1 MRAEDSTFPIRSERN
16 VMRAKAIVF
25 VLGAL
30 AASGCVPDWAKQGD
44 SPEILLMTA
53 INGGSPLT
61 SDVRI
66 SSGSVC
72 ADFTALR
79 VENHP
84 KNPRVS
90 GTGFRGDIVIERYS
104 VRYFRSDG
112 RSTEGVDVPYAITG
126 NVAQEIQEWSSAV
139 LNLEVVRRQAK
150 LEPPLRNLA
159 FGGSDAPPPTG
170 TPGTAGGGAQVVTM
184 FAEVTIHARSTVAQT
199 TNTATARLQIDFAD
213 FVDTLTACPA
223 S

>member
-1 MRAEDSTFPIRSERN
+1 MRAEDSTFPIRSEKKQ
-16 VMRAKAIVF
+16 MRAKAIVF

-30 AASGCVPDWAKQGD
+30 AASGCVPDWARQGD
-44 SPEILLMTA
+44 SPEILLMTG

-66 SSGSVC
+66 STGSVC
-72 ADFTALR
+72 ADFTSLR

-126 NVAQEIQEWSSAV
+126 NVAQEIQEGSSAT
-139 LNLEVVRRQAK
+139 LSLEVVRRQAK
-150 LEPPLRNLA
+150 LEPPLRNLR
-159 FGGSDAPPPTG
+159 DL
-170 TPGTAGGGAQVVTM
+170 GGGQVVTM
-184 FAEVTIHARSTVAQT
+184 FAEVTIHARSTVNQT

-213 FVDTLTACPA
+213 FADSLTECPA
-223 S
+223 SSQ

>member
-1 MRAEDSTFPIRSERN
+1 
-16 VMRAKAIVF
+16 MRAKAIVF

-44 SPEILLMTA
+44 SPEILLMTG
-53 INGGSPLT
+53 INSGTPLT

-66 SSGSVC
+66 SSGGVC
-72 ADFTALR
+72 PDFASLR

-84 KNPRVS
+84 KNPLVS
-90 GTGFRGDIVIERYS
+90 GTGFRGDIVIERYG

-126 NVAQEIQEWSSAV
+126 NVAQEIQEGSSAV

-150 LEPPLRNLA
+150 LEPPLRNLQ
-159 FGGSDAPPPTG
+159 GL
-170 TPGTAGGGAQVVTM
+170 GGAQVVTM
-184 FAEVTIHARSTVAQT
+184 FAEVTIHARSTINQT

-213 FVDTLTACPA
+213 FADTLTTCP
-223 S
+223 SS

>member
-1 MRAEDSTFPIRSERN
+1 MRAEDSTFPIRSEKK

-53 INGGSPLT
+53 ISGGTPLT

-66 SSGSVC
+66 STGSVC
-72 ADFTALR
+72 PDFTSLR

-84 KNPRVS
+84 KNPLVS

-126 NVAQEIQEWSSAV
+126 NVAQEIQEGSAAV
-139 LNLEVVRRQAK
+139 LVLEVVRRQAK
-150 LEPPLRNLA
+150 LEPPLRNLT
-159 FGGSDAPPPTG
+159 S
-170 TPGTAGGGAQVVTM
+170 GGGAQVVTM
-184 FAEVTIHARSTVAQT
+184 FAEVTIHARSTVNQT
-199 TNTATARLQIDFAD
+199 TNSATARLQIDFAD
-213 FVDTLTACPA
+213 FVDTLTSCPA

>member
-1 MRAEDSTFPIRSERN
+1 MRTEDSTLPIRSEKK

-44 SPEILLMTA
+44 SPEVLLMTG
-53 INGGSPLT
+53 INGGNPLT

-66 SSGSVC
+66 SNGSVC
-72 ADFTALR
+72 PDFASLR

-84 KNPRVS
+84 KNPLVS

-112 RSTEGVDVPYAITG
+112 RSTEGVDVPYAISG
-126 NVAQEIQEWSSAV
+126 NVAQEIQEGSSAV

-150 LEPPLRNLA
+150 LEPPLRNLTA
-159 FGGSDAPPPTG
+159 FGGG
-170 TPGTAGGGAQVVTM
+170 QVVTM
-184 FAEVTIHARSTVAQT
+184 FAEVTIHARSTVNQT

-213 FVDTLTACPA
+213 FVDTLTACP
-223 S
+223 SS